1 MHKKRHIN
9 IFDFDET
16 LFRVPNFSTIE
27 AKDKSPYEWYDS
39 KDSLSDHLPIRGI
52 LNSINKAREP
62 ESINYLV
69 THRVPHLSE
78 QIEYWSNEF
87 RLNFKNSFFLGRES
101 SKYEP
106 ILEILSDNPN
116 VDTISIYED
125 SLNQI
130 IEYTNGLRF
139 IQKIKNLNI
148 EFHYIDTSREIIIPW
163 NTAILLSSN
172 CEIIKLNII

>member
-1 MHKKRHIN
+1 
-9 IFDFDET
+9 
-16 LFRVPNFSTIE
+16 
-27 AKDKSPYEWYDS
+27 
-39 KDSLSDHLPIRGI
+39 
-52 LNSINKAREP
+52 
-62 ESINYLV
+62 
-69 THRVPHLSE
+69 
-78 QIEYWSNEF
+78 
-87 RLNFKNSFFLGRES
+87 LGRES